1 MYMYLYIWYIYIY
14 TYIRIDCV
22 RSKTLSKRDQTMS
35 RHGNW
40 RHLKIWGMDSALCTW
55 PIRRVV
61 LISSSFYTKQFP
73 IGLNLRRPWAASLVC
88 YWTAIAGVSVD
99 VNCSVMPWSRTLAPM
114 MIEQGYHL
122 SLAPLKHCYTLQQ
135 AVVQKHDLL
144 LCFNQSS
151 TYRHFM
157 AFSSGSEW
165 QHQEIG
171 IHFDKLLDCIDCQP
185 FWSAWTGRAGDTR
198 SLIKP

>member
-1 MYMYLYIWYIYIY
+1 MCMYIYIYMYMYIYVYMYLYIWYIYIY

-73 IGLNLRRPWAASLVC
+73 IGLNLRRTMSSLTSMLLNC
-88 YWTAIAGVSVD
+88 YCWCFCWCELQRHALVQDSCANDDRAGLPLEP
-99 VNCSVMPWSRTLAPM
+99 CSAKTLLYSA
-114 MIEQGYHL
+114 
-122 SLAPLKHCYTLQQ
+122 T
-135 AVVQKHDLL
+135 
-144 LCFNQSS
+144 
-151 TYRHFM
+151 
-157 AFSSGSEW
+157 SSGS
-165 QHQEIG
+165 
-171 IHFDKLLDCIDCQP
+171 KS
-185 FWSAWTGRAGDTR
+185 WSFAMFKTI
-198 SLIKP
+198 LNI